1 MSKIVSGTKL
11 VPSNYLFNEL
21 TNYLTRMS
29 WNVSSVDLYLIRDL
43 KNERENIV
51 GRGSNMCEGSEAVGQ
66 DGWGQLCK
74 ALNAIIKR

>member
-1 MSKIVSGTKL
+1 MECFFSGFI
-11 VPSNYLFNEL
+11 FN
-21 TNYLTRMS
+21 
-29 WNVSSVDLYLIRDL
+29 RDL